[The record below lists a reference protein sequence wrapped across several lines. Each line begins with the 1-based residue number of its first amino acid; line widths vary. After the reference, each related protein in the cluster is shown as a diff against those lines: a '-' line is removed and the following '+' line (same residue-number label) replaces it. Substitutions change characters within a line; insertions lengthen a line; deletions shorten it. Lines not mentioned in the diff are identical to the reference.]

1 MEKWKSLGLPQKA
14 LLVILALSTLV
25 FSVLYALIGRQT
37 GIQYGDGFL
46 RFSQT
51 EDGKTYSGRAKGQDL
66 VFTVA
71 PDQSVTCRWGDVTH
85 GPYTVIYDD
94 TAVPRGSQLTGV
106 LTGVEVWEGNTR
118 LFRGGWA
125 GERFSVLVAEDG
137 GPVHDS
143 FHVSAGAAPSVG
155 IILRLSAGPALVS
168 RGAVEFYLVGLFVA
182 AAAVV
187 SVLFADA
194 LFRWDLRFR
203 IRDPEGAEPSEW
215 ELLGRTIGQIA
226 LTIVTI
232 VCFAFSL
239 SGLS

>member
-1 MEKWKSLGLPQKA
+1 MEKWKSLGLLQKG

-25 FSVLYALIGRQT
+25 FSVLYAVAGRQT
-37 GIQYGDGFL
+37 GILYGDDFL

-51 EDGKTYSGRAKGQDL
+51 EDVKAYSGRANGQDL

-71 PDQSVTCRWGDVTH
+71 PGQSVTCRWGDVTH

-94 TAVPRGSQLTGV
+94 TAVPRDSQLAGV

-137 GPVHDS
+137 GPVYDS
-143 FHVSAGAAPSVG
+143 FHASAGAAPSVG

-168 RGAVEFYLVGLFVA
+168 RGAVEFYLVGLFMA

-187 SVLFADA
+187 SVLFADS
-194 LFRWDLRFR
+194 LFCWHMMFR
-203 IRDPEGAEPSEW
+203 VRDPEGVEPSEW

-232 VCFAFSL
+232 VCYAFSL
-239 SGLS
+239 SRLS